1 MRKRI
6 FCLTLLFLIEL
17 LASLAVS
24 APTVNVPDD
33 HALETDLNKAA
44 GDAITATDTEA
55 GMSDVSGFTFTP
67 NNTSKGNSTK
77 EINAA
82 GCSWCSIPC
91 EIKTRCCGC
100 RY

>member
-6 FCLTLLFLIEL
+6 FCLTLFFLIEL

-24 APTVNVPDD
+24 APTVNIPDD

-55 GMSDVSGFTFTP
+55 GMSDVIVG
-67 NNTSKGNSTK
+67 
-77 EINAA
+77 EAA
-82 GCSWCSIPC
+82 N
-91 EIKTRCCGC
+91 CCGC
-100 RY
+100 KGCAMGLVDCNECFWCD

>member
-6 FCLTLLFLIEL
+6 FCFTLLFLIEL

-67 NNTSKGNSTK
+67 TTSKGNSAK
-77 EINAA
+77 EINAS
-82 GCSWCSIPC
+82 GCCPVPC
-91 EIKTRCCGC
+91 DGRCCC
-100 RY
+100 HNFCS